1 MEYKMVH
8 TCYRVFDLD
17 KSLDFYKNALN
28 FKESRRK
35 DFPEHGFT
43 LVYLKASETE
53 FELELTY
60 NYDPEVPYEIG
71 TGYGHLAL
79 TTPDLVGSH
88 KAHEEAGYKVTQLK
102 GLPGSPPRYYF
113 ITDPDG
119 YKIEIIVAD

>member
-1 MEYKMVH
+1 MVH
-8 TCYRVFDLD
+8 TCYRVFNLD

-43 LVYLKASETE
+43 LVYLKGAEIE

-88 KAHEEAGYKVTQLK
+88 KAHEEAGYEVTPLK

-113 ITDPDG
+113 ISDPDG